1 MLCGVQEGIY
11 FITGKDIRDES
22 LPFPFYQPGDHVYIG
37 NPRHGR
43 HVLPKRTQ
51 DAGLPGCRGI
61 LYILA
66 FHKAKDG
73 VGIKAGVWLWE
84 PGKVTV
90 KALQHRKERFRHTA
104 AHVHF
109 IFHKSAHCV
118 SEAAGEQAAS
128 TGVYP
133 VTHGQAPP
141 VHRDGGGRYRLSCR
155 SW

>member
-1 MLCGVQEGIY
+1 MLRGVQEGIY

-73 VGIKAGVWLWE
+73 VGIKAGGWLWE

-90 KALQHRKERFRHTA
+90 KAPLQNISLDKETVTLRRPDTVVENTSHLSAQEKAENVSTA
-104 AHVHF
+104 VLQ
-109 IFHKSAHCV
+109 V
-118 SEAAGEQAAS
+118 SFEPADTTSIINQ
-128 TGVYP
+128 
-133 VTHGQAPP
+133 
-141 VHRDGGGRYRLSCR
+141 
-155 SW
+155 